1 MSLRDVISRCHL
13 NDTIYHILQM
23 QHVYD
28 VRELRQWR
36 KEFGIGGFI
45 QNLKSKIQLD
55 DLKGIQI
62 LSPQAEKDL
71 QELAESQISDLNFTQ
86 YTRYSFSCLF
96 NVADSFVSA
105 NVSTARLK
113 CWSSLARIWIK
124 GLKRTFASPGFL

>member
-86 YTRYSFSCLF
+86 YTRYSFS
-96 NVADSFVSA
+96 
-105 NVSTARLK
+105 
-113 CWSSLARIWIK
+113 
-124 GLKRTFASPGFL
+124 